1 MALARAH
8 VLYSGYVQGVGFRY
22 TARSIAS
29 RFPVTGWV
37 RNLADGSVEL
47 EAQGEKEEVQEYL
60 AALAAR
66 MGGHIRDAKTS
77 WVGQTDEDG
86 FSVRF

>member
-1 MALARAH
+1 MPLARAH

-22 TARSIAS
+22 TARSVAS
-29 RFPVTGWV
+29 RFQVTGWV

-47 EAQGEKEEVQEYL
+47 EAQGEREEVRAYL
-60 AALAAR
+60 GSLSER
-66 MGGHIRDAKTS
+66 MSRNIRDAKTCWIS
-77 WVGQTDEDG
+77 PASENG